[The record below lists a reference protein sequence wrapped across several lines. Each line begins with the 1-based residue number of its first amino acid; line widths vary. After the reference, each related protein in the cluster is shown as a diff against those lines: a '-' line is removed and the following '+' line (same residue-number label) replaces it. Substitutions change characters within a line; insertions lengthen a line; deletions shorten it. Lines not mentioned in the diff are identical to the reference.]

1 MTSLRINRLGIEAF
15 RGITGR
21 LELDLRSPLTLVYAS
36 NGTGKTTLCDAAEWL
51 MTAAVE
57 RLSVRDAA
65 GLGELRSGF
74 APDALPR
81 VDADIV
87 VDGVARV
94 LERGFDGASI
104 ALAGEA
110 PIPVGP
116 NDLLAILAPDGA
128 GPGRHQRNATAL
140 RRQWLR
146 GARFLS
152 VETLAALLDTD
163 DETVERRRRVFSDLL
178 GVREQADAKDRI
190 RQYADALRPTLA
202 LLTKETE
209 KARAAVDAT
218 RAGVGD
224 DPGGAASSR
233 EIEAVERELGL
244 TPTANRLETAAAE
257 LARRRQALTGQADAL
272 QLVMAEWRHRREL
285 RRTLESEEA
294 AARAAAT
301 ATADSD
307 GGLRQ
312 ANARVRDMEADL
324 RAAELRGRKLEDL
337 GANLSRQLSAFTT
350 ECEFLAPDIGLP
362 ARPTL
367 QVVREAVP
375 HARWPTAHRVA
386 VEREIQG
393 LLGRY
398 LDIQTWSARQA
409 ETEAALAEMR
419 SELRGPEEI
428 QSLADALSRAEHDLA
443 AAVERLER
451 EAGPVQRLRAAGEAF
466 LRHDHDATQCPTC
479 GHDWQSHGKLLAEVQ
494 ALMDRTPAFVAVAQE
509 SVDRA
514 TLAMAACRLSL
525 SAATQ
530 AAERERRLTAELAQ
544 LRQNIA
550 RFERSARSAGL
561 DPEPAATFEG
571 RLRKEAACLRL
582 AASLLET
589 DGLGELL
596 ATSFGVAVDE
606 RASLP
611 VVRSRLDREIA
622 ERAAAERLERQRIG
636 EALDG
641 ARSAVA
647 ALVSASSEQAA
658 ADERA
663 RERRASMQA
672 RLDALGGAWARL
684 AGQRAWTEAN
694 LASVRSELADE
705 TARLERAEAHIAAAD
720 AALARENRSEGLAA
734 AEADLS
740 RLQAQLD
747 SVTRK
752 QAAADRA
759 YRAFETHY
767 QEASRRQVE
776 ALRDTVNPLFARMH
790 ANKVYD
796 SIGFGEGDDLLR
808 WRSDIGGRSFD
819 PGRNFSQGQRQDL
832 ALALF
837 IARARS
843 LGGTFFL
850 DEPVIHLDDVNRV
863 GLLDVLRASAIS
875 GRHRTNLVVTTSSR
889 AMARHLIEKFDRVD
903 GASPR
908 GDGIPILR
916 VYELRG
922 NGRDG
927 VESIDRYPPPS

>member
-1 MTSLRINRLGIEAF
+1 MTSLRIDRLGIEAF

-65 GLGELRSGF
+65 GLDELRSGF
-74 APDALPR
+74 APDAFPK
-81 VDADIV
+81 VDADIE
-87 VDGVARV
+87 VDGVASV
-94 LERGFDGASI
+94 LARGFDGASI
-104 ALAGEA
+104 AVAGEA

-116 NDLLAILAPDGA
+116 NDLLEILAPDGA

-163 DETVERRRRVFSDLL
+163 DDTVERRRRVFSDLL
-178 GVREQADAKDRI
+178 GVRQQADAKDRI

-202 LLTKETE
+202 LLTKEIE
-209 KARAAVDAT
+209 KARATADAA

-224 DPGGAASSR
+224 DPGSAASSR
-233 EIEAVERELGL
+233 EIEAAEKELGL
-244 TPTANRLETAAAE
+244 TPSVDRLGTAAAE
-257 LARRRQALTGQADAL
+257 VARRRQALTAQADAL
-272 QLVMAEWRHRREL
+272 QVVMTEWRHRREL
-285 RRTLESEEA
+285 RRALEGEGA
-294 AARAAAT
+294 AERDAAT
-301 ATADSD
+301 EDSQD
-307 GGLRQ
+307 RMQQ
-312 ANARVRDMEADL
+312 ANARVRDAEADI
-324 RAAELRGRKLEDL
+324 RAVELRRRRLEEL

-350 ECEFLAPDIGLP
+350 ECEFLATDIGLP
-362 ARPTL
+362 ARPPL

-375 HARWPTAHRVA
+375 QARLPTARRVA

-393 LLGRY
+393 LLSRY
-398 LDIQTWSARQA
+398 LDIQTWSARLA
-409 ETEAALAEMR
+409 ETEAALAEVR
-419 SELRGPEEI
+419 SEPRGPEEI
-428 QSLADALSRAEHDLA
+428 QSLADTLSRAEHDLA

-451 EAGPVQRLRAAGEAF
+451 EAGPMQRLRAAGEAF

-514 TLAMAACRLSL
+514 TLAVAACRSSL

-550 RFERSARSAGL
+550 RFERSARSAGI
-561 DPEPAATFEG
+561 DPEPASTFEG

-589 DGLGELL
+589 DGLGDLL
-596 ATSFGVAVDE
+596 ATGFGVAVDD
-606 RASLP
+606 RAPLP
-611 VVRSRLDREIA
+611 AARARLDRDIA
-622 ERAAAERLERQRIG
+622 ERAAAVGLERLQLG

-647 ALVSASSEQAA
+647 ALVSANSERAA

-663 RERRASMQA
+663 RERRASIQA
-672 RLDALGGAWARL
+672 RLDALVGGWTRL

-694 LASVRSELADE
+694 LAIVRSEITDE

-720 AALARENRSEGLAA
+720 AAIARENRREGLAA
-734 AEADLS
+734 AEANLS
-740 RLQAQLD
+740 RLQARLT

-759 YRAFETHY
+759 YRAFDTHY
-767 QEASRRQVE
+767 QEASRRQVD
-776 ALRDTVNPLFARMH
+776 ALRDIVNPLFARMH

-889 AMARHLIEKFDRVD
+889 AMARHLIEKFDRVE
-903 GASPR
+903 GAGPR

-927 VESIDRYPPPS
+927 VESIERYPPPS